1 MAPVVFAEADG
12 CCIDLDECA
21 SSSKQIGKKQQ
32 STILTAI
39 WFAANHEDEMQCVLG
54 RFLPG
59 SERKNEIYH
68 SCSSLLAE
76 GS

>member
-54 RFLPG
+54 QFLPG
-59 SERKNEIYH
+59 FETKE
-68 SCSSLLAE
+68 
-76 GS
+76 